1 MVKLY
6 MFFLSLET
14 STVALRTVLDELL
27 CFFFCP
33 EFDILSIFF
42 QESFVFAFS
51 FAFRRKFAPK
61 IPAKFPR
68 NRPFSPRI
76 CLFKSHEI
84 SLFSPRIIRS
94 PVITTITTCY
104 LQNFQD
110 GLQIL
115 VVRGF
120 RNRLKKFFKKSLM
133 PAFMFLRTCEDFS
146 YKSSSMKSVRAA
158 ITFVSFARH
167 HTTKHL

>member
-14 STVALRTVLDELL
+14 STVAFRTVLDELL
-27 CFFFCP
+27 CFFFSP

-51 FAFRRKFAPK
+51 FAFQRKFAPE

-68 NRPFSPRI
+68 NRPFSLRI
-76 CLFKSHEI
+76 CLFKSRKI

-94 PVITTITTCY
+94 PGTMAFIYYQIITTSIKERRIKVWISFFIAVGDTVAE
-104 LQNFQD
+104 D
-110 GLQIL
+110 E
-115 VVRGF
+115 VVGEIETD
-120 RNRLKKFFKKSLM
+120 K
-133 PAFMFLRTCEDFS
+133 
-146 YKSSSMKSVRAA
+146 V
-158 ITFVSFARH
+158 H
-167 HTTKHL
+167 